1 MEVAGLA
8 IGIAGL
14 AGLFTSCVDALDKLQ
29 TYKAFSGDAHRLDT
43 QFEAERLR
51 FRQWGHDVGLEQGQ
65 LNSTGQ
71 HRALE
76 EPATNAT
83 VCELLRIVHALC
95 EPGELVRKSSGL
107 ETDDKAQ
114 AQKVPSTSKRKK
126 LAWALWGKDK
136 RKEEVGLL
144 KDIVDQLFNLVPPTN
159 VGEHG
164 QAREDQWIG
173 ERMPQVLLF

>member
-14 AGLFTSCVDALDKLQ
+14 AGLFTTCVDALDKLQ

-51 FRQWGHDVGLEQGQ
+51 FRQWGKDVGLEQGQ
-65 LNSTGQ
+65 LDSTGQ

-83 VCELLRIVHALC
+83 VFELLRIVHALC

-107 ETDDKAQ
+107 EADEKTQ
-114 AQKVPSTSKRKK
+114 AQKVPSASKRKK

-144 KDIVDQLFNLVPPTN
+144 KDIVDQLFSLVPPANTL
-159 VGEHG
+159 EYSR
-164 QAREDQWIG
+164 ARDDQWLG
-173 ERMPQVLLF
+173 KGMP